1 MWSWPTITAVVLL
14 LSPGKSF
21 QQCFTTNASSPGIV
35 SEAELSG
42 ITDFGLDV
50 YRHLFSDFGARNLV
64 YSPYSLWNVLVL
76 TYFGT
81 QGTTQAQMEAALR
94 IRDKVSAHEIKMGLD
109 NWYALLQESHP
120 GYYFS
125 VANRIYFDILL
136 NVRPCIRNIFPE
148 ELQLAYLFNA
158 KSTARYINDFV
169 AKVTNGLIEEIAS
182 PEDVRDSQ
190 VVVVNAAAFVGR
202 WKYEFQAQNNSKMLF
217 QVSPDLSVSVTVM
230 RQLGVFRY
238 GESDDLGARILELPY
253 TGEQISMF
261 LFLPHPPRRSP
272 PAGEGEDPLAN
283 MIRNFDGRSLR
294 EAIEARNLDLREVD
308 VALPKFNF
316 STEIGHHLEKALK
329 GVGIIDLFDADRA
342 NLTAFTMKR
351 GLKVTQALHKAFLD
365 VNEEG
370 TEAAAASAV
379 VVSFR
384 SAVGAQDQSVSFHL
398 TEPFAFL
405 VYDKDTRNPLF
416 AGHVRNPLDLQKTA
430 L

>member
-1 MWSWPTITAVVLL
+1 MWAWPTIGALL
-14 LSPGKSF
+14 LLLGPGKSL
-21 QQCFTTNASSPGIV
+21 QQCFTTKASSPGIV

-50 YRHLFSDFGARNLV
+50 YRRLSADFGARNLV
-64 YSPYSLWNVLVL
+64 YSPYSLWNALVL

-81 QGTTQAQMEAALR
+81 QGATQKQMEAALR
-94 IRDKVSAHEIKMGLD
+94 VRDKVSAHEVKNGLD
-109 NWYALLQESHP
+109 NWYSLLQQSHP

-136 NVRPCIRNIFPE
+136 NLRPCIRNIFPE
-148 ELQLAYLFNA
+148 ELQIVYLFNA

-169 AKVTNGLIEEIAS
+169 AKATRGLIEEIAS
-182 PEDVRDSQ
+182 PEDVKDSQ
-190 VVVVNAAAFVGR
+190 MVVVNGAAFVGR
-202 WKYEFQAQNNSKMLF
+202 WKYEFQAHNNSKMLF
-217 QVSPDLSVSVTVM
+217 HVSPDLAVSVTMM

-238 GESDDLGARILELPY
+238 GESNDLGARILELPY

-261 LFLPHPPRRSP
+261 LFLPHPQRRSP
-272 PAGEGEDPLAN
+272 SRDGEDPLAN
-283 MIRNFDGRSLR
+283 MVRNFEGRSLR
-294 EAIEARNLDLREVD
+294 EAIEPRNLDFREVD

-329 GVGIIDLFDADRA
+329 GVGIHDLFDEGRA
-342 NLTAFTMKR
+342 NLTAFTSKR
-351 GLKVTQALHKAFLD
+351 GLKVTQTLHKAFLD
-365 VNEEG
+365 VSEEG

-379 VVSFR
+379 LVSFR
-384 SAVGAQDQSVSFHL
+384 SAEGVLDQSVSFHL

-405 VYDKDTRNPLF
+405 IYDKDTKNPLF
-416 AGHVRNPLDLQKTA
+416 AGHVRNPLDLQKAA